1 MLRCHSS
8 SQNDVPADYATV
20 SFLAK
25 GTMFYTWAHGQ
36 GTVQVG
42 ANADD
47 EVPWRVI
54 ILFVLASYWAAGVL
68 KLVRAKSRSSS
79 LPLFTAHDGCS

>member
-1 MLRCHSS
+1 
-8 SQNDVPADYATV
+8 
-20 SFLAK
+20 
-25 GTMFYTWAHGQ
+25 MFYTWAHGQ

-54 ILFVLASYWAAGVL
+54 ALLFLGVYWAVHIL
-68 KLVRAKSRSSS
+68 KLVRAK
-79 LPLFTAHDGCS
+79 